1 MDKISD
7 KQQRTKLIEAAKARL
22 ADCESAVKACFLL
35 QDYAWATAQ
44 NPFMAWQVYA
54 SPEVTQM
61 RVAVRQR
68 WLKADEALTKLLK
81 KPARA

>member
-7 KQQRTKLIEAAKARL
+7 KQQRTKLIEAAKMHL
-22 ADCESAVKACFLL
+22 TECESAVKACLLL
-35 QDYAWATAQ
+35 QDYAWQTAQ
-44 NPFMAWQVYA
+44 NPFMAWKIYA
-54 SPEVTQM
+54 SPAVKKM